1 MSNSIVKSEIKVL
14 GIDLAKNSFHLHGVD
29 AQANVVLSK
38 RVSRQ
43 RLLSTVARLPACL
56 VGVEACGG
64 AHYWARAFGEHGHEV
79 RMMAPQFVKPYV
91 KSNKSDRID
100 AEAICEA
107 VQRPSMRFV
116 PIKAPSQQDLQS
128 LHRARRLALSQRT
141 AQVNQIRGLL
151 AEYGIVIGQGRRRV
165 RGCLPGILEDAENG
179 LSVEFRELLQGL
191 YEELVHLDERIEKFD
206 QRLEQLSREN
216 AQCRRLMML
225 AGIGPLVATALV
237 AAVGDDVGVFK
248 NGRQLAAWLGL
259 VPRQCST
266 GGKTQLLGISKR
278 GDPYLRTL
286 LIHGARS
293 VVRCVG
299 TKADRR
305 SRWIR
310 ALEQR
315 RGRNVAVVAVANKIA
330 RTAWALL
337 HSEQVYQTA

>member
-1 MSNSIVKSEIKVL
+1 
-14 GIDLAKNSFHLHGVD
+14 
-29 AQANVVLSK
+29 
-38 RVSRQ
+38 
-43 RLLSTVARLPACL
+43 
-56 VGVEACGG
+56 
-64 AHYWARAFGEHGHEV
+64 
-79 RMMAPQFVKPYV
+79 MMAPQFVKPYV

-128 LHRARRLALSQRT
+128 LHRARRLALSQRS

-191 YEELVHLDERIEKFD
+191 YEELVHLDERIDKFD

-216 AQCRRLMML
+216 ARCRRLLML
-225 AGIGPLVATALV
+225 AGIGPLMATALV

-286 LIHGARS
+286 LIR
-293 VVRCVG
+293 
-299 TKADRR
+299 
-305 SRWIR
+305 
-310 ALEQR
+310 
-315 RGRNVAVVAVANKIA
+315 
-330 RTAWALL
+330 
-337 HSEQVYQTA
+337 